1 MTAQPAFGVE
11 ELLACPHPLQEE
23 FLAAARAGLVS
34 KADGPD
40 HLTAS
45 ALVLDRSREHV
56 LLVLHKKV
64 GLWMQPGGHVEP
76 GDTSL
81 ARAALREAVEETG
94 VADLRLAG
102 DAPFDLDRHAAPCGQ
117 RYHLDV
123 RFLVLADDG
132 AGTAV
137 SDESDDVG
145 WFPVD
150 ALPDA
155 AVADLGAFVRA
166 GVAVTGR

>member
-1 MTAQPAFGVE
+1 MTARPGFGVD
-11 ELLACPHPLQEE
+11 ELLACAHPLQEE
-23 FLAAARAGLVS
+23 FLAAARAGALS

-56 LLVLHKKV
+56 LLVLHAKV
-64 GLWMQPGGHVEP
+64 RLWMQPGGHLEP

-81 ARAALREAVEETG
+81 AAAALREAVEETG
-94 VADLRLAG
+94 VAGLRLAG
-102 DAPFDLDRHAAPCGQ
+102 DGPFDLDRHPAPCGQ
-117 RYHLDV
+117 RDHLDV

-132 AGTAV
+132 AATTV
-137 SDESDDVG
+137 SDESDDVR

-150 ALPDA
+150 ALPDD
-155 AVADLGAFVRA
+155 AVPDLPAFVRA
-166 GVAVTGR
+166 GLAVSGR